1 MRHGLGL
8 CSNDGIKCGPVNP
21 VSTVTAVLLTVA
33 RLIVQF
39 MLRNL

>member
-1 MRHGLGL
+1 MGRHQADA
-8 CSNDGIKCGPVNP
+8 SAQAAVNP
-21 VSTVTAVLLTVA
+21 VSIMTAVLLTVA